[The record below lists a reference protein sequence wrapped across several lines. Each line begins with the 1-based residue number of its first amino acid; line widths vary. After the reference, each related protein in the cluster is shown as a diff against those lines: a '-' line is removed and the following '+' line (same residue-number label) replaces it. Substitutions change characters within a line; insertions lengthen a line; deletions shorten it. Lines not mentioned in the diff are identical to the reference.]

1 MAPGRAAESSV
12 VRAVVVYD
20 GQVLLVEQPD
30 GGWRLPSGTPE
41 PAETAPA
48 TAARVVHELTGY
60 LVDGSSTLGAAAAVD
75 AEVRAPVAVVCQL
88 LTEAPSDGA
97 RLAPERIRWV
107 AAAELVRAGR
117 PENAGLPGVVRDY
130 LEGHTPV

>member
-1 MAPGRAAESSV
+1 MAPERAAESV
-12 VRAVVVYD
+12 VRAVVMYD

-30 GGWRLPSGTPE
+30 GDWRLPAGTPE

-60 LVDGSSTLGAAAAVD
+60 LVDGSATLGSAAAVG
-75 AEVRAPVAVVCQL
+75 AQASAPVAVVCQL

-107 AAAELVRAGR
+107 AAAELVRSGR
-117 PENAGLPGVVRDY
+117 SGNTGLPDAVRDY